1 MGKLFKILSVLFS
14 ILVSLF
20 RYGLIIYY
28 KEGGDGYITFYIG
41 WVWVFVL
48 YYMQDLSDF
57 RGHED
62 QLYNKSVSPG
72 AAMFKAR
79 EPVFPCTANSP

>member
-20 RYGLIIYY
+20 RLIIYDR
-28 KEGGDGYITFYIG
+28 EGGDGYITFYIG

-72 AAMFKAR
+72 GRHVQSKR
-79 EPVFPCTANSP
+79 TSLPLHR

>member
-1 MGKLFKILSVLFS
+1 MIKRAVVVILHF
-14 ILVSLF
+14 IL
-20 RYGLIIYY
+20 G
-28 KEGGDGYITFYIG
+28 G
-41 WVWVFVL
+41 WVVL

-72 AAMFKAR
+72 GRHVQSKR
-79 EPVFPCTANSP
+79 TSLPLHR